1 MKQMK
6 YTIYWGITL
15 ILLLSCTKEKNKQ
28 LTVDEIIA
36 TKDIKSLQKRQQE
49 LEIQYAQIST
59 DLDKI
64 NTSIEHLAGTR
75 RLPLVTSYTV
85 KDTFFQHE
93 ISIQGSVDTRQ
104 NTMLTAEFSGTLK
117 HLYIKEGQRVN
128 KGQLLATI
136 DDSGISQQLAQ
147 VQVQY
152 QLAKT
157 TFERQE
163 RLWNRKIGSE
173 IQYLQAKTQKEALE
187 SNIKQIKAQLSKT
200 EIRAPYSGTID
211 DIPVKQG
218 AMIIGG
224 QTPVTRLINL
234 SNMYVRAN
242 VSEVYLGKIKKGTS
256 VQLHFPAINK
266 EMSGKIKQTGN
277 FINPNNR
284 TFYIEVDVPG
294 NSSLIKPNLMAI
306 LRISDYINPKAITV
320 PANVIQEDATGKSY
334 LFVVIHQNNKNIIKK
349 RSVTKGLTQG
359 HYTEILS
366 GLKSGEQIIN
376 DGSGNLLD
384 NMEVD
389 IKQ

>member
-6 YTIYWGITL
+6 YTIYWGVTL
-15 ILLLSCTKEKNKQ
+15 ILLLSCAKEKNKQ

-49 LEIQYAQIST
+49 LEIQYAQVST

-64 NTSIEHLAGTR
+64 NTSIEYLAGTR

-85 KDTFFQHE
+85 KDTLFQHE

-117 HLYIKEGQRVN
+117 HLYIKEGQRVS

-187 SNIKQIKAQLSKT
+187 SNIEQIKAQLSKT

-284 TFYIEVDVPG
+284 TFYIEVNVPE

-320 PANVIQEDATGKSY
+320 PANVIQEDASGKSY
-334 LFVVIHQNNKNIIKK
+334 LFVIIHQNNKNIIKK